1 MNARELLAR
10 LVAFPTVSSA
20 SNLDLVGFVRDY
32 LAGLG
37 AEIGIVPSPDGRKAN
52 LWASFGP
59 RVPGGVILSGH
70 TDVVPAEG
78 QPWTHDPW
86 VLREESGRLYGRG
99 ASDMKGF
106 DAAVL
111 AAAPAMAAV
120 SLARPIHI
128 ALTYDEEVG
137 CLGAPSLIAA
147 LMARLPPPEAAIVG
161 EPTRLVPVTGH
172 KGTLSFYTNVTG
184 RSVHSSR
191 IDQGVSAVM
200 TAARLVTWFDDA
212 LAVNRAT
219 ADPRSQFAP
228 PYTTLHCGMIEGGTA
243 PNIVAGSCRFVT
255 DIRAIPTENA
265 GDYRKRYEV
274 YIREEIEPHMKRI
287 APEAGISLVDRS
299 AVPGLRPE
307 PGGAAERLVCALAET
322 TRTEVVSYA
331 TEAGLFQAA
340 GCPTVVCGP
349 GDIAQAHTPDEFIE
363 VDQLEAGT
371 RFIQRL
377 VTYLSA

>member
-10 LVAFPTVSSA
+10 LVAFPTVSST

-32 LAGLG
+32 LADLG
-37 AEIGIVPSPDGRKAN
+37 AEIGILPSPDGRKAN

-70 TDVVPAEG
+70 TDVVPVDG
-78 QPWTHDPW
+78 QSWTHDPW
-86 VLREESGRLYGRG
+86 VLREDGGRLYGRG

-106 DAAVL
+106 DAVVL

-128 ALTYDEEVG
+128 ALSYDEEVG
-137 CLGAPSLIAA
+137 CLGAPSLITA
-147 LMARLPPPEAAIVG
+147 LMARLPPPEVAIVG

-191 IDQGVSAVM
+191 IDQGISAVM
-200 TAARLVTWFDDA
+200 TAARLVTWFDDV
-212 LAVNRAT
+212 LAANRAA
-219 ADPRSQFAP
+219 ADPGSPFAP

-255 DIRAIPTENA
+255 DIRALPTENA
-265 GDYRKRYEV
+265 REYRQRYEAYV
-274 YIREEIEPHMKRI
+274 REEIEPQMKRI

-307 PGGAAERLVCALAET
+307 PGGAAERLVCTLAET

-340 GCPTVVCGP
+340 GCSTVVCGP

-363 VDQLEAGT
+363 ADQLEAGT
-371 RFIQRL
+371 RFIHRL
-377 VTYLSA
+377 VSYLSA